1 MSEVRTTILSEIPDG
16 AIFKIGKYEFI
27 KFIEENGVVTAV
39 SKDSL
44 FDSRFGNNNNFAES
58 TVLQKLKNNILPE
71 IENLVGT
78 ENVLEFE
85 TDLLSLDGS
94 AKHGTVRSK
103 VSIPTFDFYRKNRA
117 VFEKYKLDEWWWLA
131 TPDSTSEYFNDSWC
145 VCVSPSGYVYGNGC
159 RNDCNIGVRPF
170 WNFVSSIFVSYEG

>member
-16 AIFKIGKYEFI
+16 GVFKIGKYEFI
-27 KFIEENGVVTAV
+27 KFGEENGVVAVV

-58 TVLQKLKNNILPE
+58 TVLQKLKEDILPE
-71 IENLVGT
+71 IEAYIGT

-94 AKHGTVRSK
+94 AKHGVVKSK
-103 VSIPTFDFYRKNRA
+103 VSIPTFDFYRKNRV
-117 VFEKYKLDEWWWLA
+117 VFEKYKLGEWWWLA
-131 TPDSTSEYFNDSWC
+131 TPDSTSEYYNDYWC
-145 VCVSPSGYVYGNGC
+145 LGVSPSGYVLNFNYFNIY
-159 RNDCNIGVRPF
+159 IGVRPF
-170 WNFVSSIFVSYEG
+170 WNFVSTIFVSR

>member
-1 MSEVRTTILSEIPDG
+1 MSEVRTIILSEIPDG

-27 KFIEENGVVTAV
+27 KFSEESGVVTAV

-58 TVLQKLKNNILPE
+58 DVLQKLKEDILPE
-71 IENLVGT
+71 IETYIGA

-131 TPDSTSEYFNDSWC
+131 TPDSTSEYFNDDWC
-145 VCVSPSGYVYGNGC
+145 VSVSPSGCISDNYYCYGN
-159 RNDCNIGVRPF
+159 DGVRPF